1 MIVYCG
7 RLTDECQLI
16 NLYNLCF
23 CLFLFASNT
32 THVVFKDGL
41 MSTYKRAQSWNIP
54 IVSILWIEACKV
66 QRRLCEPQQFPISN
80 IHLYEHPELYG
91 KMAVSIRLYLQII
104 KVNIDVRRYIY
115 FISYANINQSI
126 TNLLSSV
133 CIVNS
138 HNLIPLEVVEPLNNS
153 SYLIDLLLA

>member
-1 MIVYCG
+1 
-7 RLTDECQLI
+7 
-16 NLYNLCF
+16 
-23 CLFLFASNT
+23 
-32 THVVFKDGL
+32 

-91 KMAVSIRLYLQII
+91 KMAVSTRLYLLII
-104 KVNIDVRRYIY
+104 TVTIYVRWCIY
-115 FISYANINQSI
+115 VFFISYANINQSI

-133 CIVNS
+133 YIVNS
-138 HNLIPLEVVEPLNNS
+138 HNLIPLEVVEPLNTS
-153 SYLIDLLLA
+153 SYLIDLLLT